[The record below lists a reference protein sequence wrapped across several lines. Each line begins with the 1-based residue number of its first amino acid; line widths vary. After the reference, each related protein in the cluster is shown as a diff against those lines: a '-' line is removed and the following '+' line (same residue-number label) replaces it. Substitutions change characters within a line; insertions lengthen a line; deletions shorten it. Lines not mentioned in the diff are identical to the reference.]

1 MSASPTPTR
10 SAGFWRGR
18 RVFVT
23 GCHGFLGGWMVA
35 ELRRR
40 GAFVVGLVRDLPGAS
55 PLSRSGEPTLDYT
68 VLGRLEDFD
77 CLLRALN
84 EYEIETVLHLGAQA
98 IVGTALRNPRA
109 TFEANILGTWNLLE
123 ACRQTVTVRRVVVA
137 SSDKAYGV
145 SEQQPY
151 TEAMPLAGR
160 FPYDVSKSCAD
171 LIAQAYHASYGLPVC
186 ITRFANFYGGGDLNF
201 SRLVPGTI
209 VSALRGEPPVLRSDG
224 TMVRDYI
231 YVLDGVAAY
240 LMLAEAMDRTELW
253 GRGFNFSLEQPLS
266 VLDVTQKILAAVGRR
281 DLNPVILGEAKA
293 EIPVQHLS
301 AALARREL
309 GWAPRFTFEEGLA
322 ETAAWYQAHLGL
334 GPAPASGAGG
344 GA

>member
-1 MSASPTPTR
+1 MNSG
-10 SAGFWRGR
+10 AGFWTGR

-23 GCHGFLGGWMVA
+23 GCRGFLGSWMVQ

-40 GAFVVGLVRDLPGAS
+40 GAFVVGLVRDVPADP
-55 PLSRSGEPTLDYT
+55 PLLGGREAVPSYT

-84 EYEIETVLHLGAQA
+84 EYDIETVLHLGAQA
-98 IVGTALRNPRA
+98 IVGTALRNPRS

-123 ACRQTVTVRRVVVA
+123 ACRQTAAVKRIIVA
-137 SSDKAYGV
+137 SSDKAYGT
-145 SEQQPY
+145 SERQPY
-151 TEAMPLAGR
+151 SEELPLAGR

-186 ITRFANFYGGGDLNF
+186 ITRFANFFGGGDLNF

-209 VSALRGEPPVLRSDG
+209 LSALRGQPPVLRSDG

-240 LMLAEAMDRTELW
+240 LVLAEAMEQPALW
-253 GRGFNFSLEQPLS
+253 GSAFNFSLERPLS
-266 VLDVTQKILAAVGRR
+266 VLQVTQMILTTMGRD
-281 DLNPVILGEAKA
+281 DLQPVILDEVRA
-293 EIPVQHLS
+293 EISVQHLS
-301 AALARREL
+301 AARARSELA
-309 GWAPRFTFEEGLA
+309 WQPRYSLEESLA
-322 ETAAWYQAHLGL
+322 ETIEWYRRHLHRAPPAAAA
-334 GPAPASGAGG
+334 APLP
-344 GA
+344 